1 MRQQRIEQLVA
12 KRGRKVNPMI
22 DNILLEEDSYKSSGN
37 EGGEQEEE
45 KKTSTS
51 VQKVFDVVKEGGDEM
66 ETEKDEKEDEKLV
79 ADSDFK
85 QEEYDLHFTISE
97 MHSRLLD
104 MDEYD
109 FFTQN
114 FRRV

>member
-1 MRQQRIEQLVA
+1 MFE
-12 KRGRKVNPMI
+12 
-22 DNILLEEDSYKSSGN
+22 
-37 EGGEQEEE
+37 
-45 KKTSTS
+45 
-51 VQKVFDVVKEGGDEM
+51 VVKEGGDEM
-66 ETEKDEKEDEKLV
+66 ETENDEKEEEKLV

-85 QEEYDLHFTISE
+85 QEEYDLHFSISE
-97 MHSRLLD
+97 MHSRILD

>member
-1 MRQQRIEQLVA
+1 MRQQRIEQLMA

-22 DNILLEEDSYKSSGN
+22 DNILEQDSYKSSGD

-45 KKTSTS
+45 KKSFNA
-51 VQKVFDVVKEGGDEM
+51 QKVFDVVKEGGDEM
-66 ETEKDEKEDEKLV
+66 ETEKDEKEDEKIV
-79 ADSDFK
+79 ADTDFK
-85 QEEYDLHFTISE
+85 QEEYDLHFSISE
-97 MHSRLLD
+97 MHSRILD

-109 FFTQN
+109 YFTQN